1 MFIEK
6 YSNSFNIKQNYQN
19 IFSFNKTTLLHK
31 GINVLIEKP
40 LGAGFPNQHLGGGTN
55 DPRSQLAPLRGT
67 KAKKPARCT
76 SQLPI
81 PHTTIH
87 QYQHLTIIEIQH
99 RFIPTQITEASHK
112 FNINSSPP
120 KSRKEIEDSPLG
132 NRGGQ
137 SLDMAKGRR
146 RPPPLHGRH
155 RLPPPLLLQYV
166 AVASPPAAIHRCC
179 LPSRLHTVSRHRASP
194 PAGFGGGEGARRPS
208 HPCRAV
214 AAVAA
219 LPPA

>member
-40 LGAGFPNQHLGGGTN
+40 LGAGFPNQHLGGGTD

-137 SLDMAKGRR
+137 
-146 RPPPLHGRH
+146 
-155 RLPPPLLLQYV
+155 
-166 AVASPPAAIHRCC
+166 
-179 LPSRLHTVSRHRASP
+179 
-194 PAGFGGGEGARRPS
+194 
-208 HPCRAV
+208 
-214 AAVAA
+214 
-219 LPPA
+219 